1 MLCIACEKTD
11 HANCL
16 NRTPI
21 GATAVWRCS
30 CPCTIS
36 PSPGEGQTAKA
47 GGAQSTTPGPSP
59 AKSIGQAVYEAV
71 MVYVIKG
78 FESTD
83 VEGNWAG
90 MPPEQ
95 QEKWEQAGQ
104 KIQEYYEAGLGAKIS
119 R

>member
-1 MLCIACEKTD
+1 MLCVSCELGN
-11 HANCL
+11 HGICI
-16 NRTPI
+16 NRS
-21 GATAVWRCS
+21 VSLSNSCS
-30 CPCTIS
+30 CPCTVS
-36 PSPGEGQTAKA
+36 PSPGEGQKA
-47 GGAQSTTPGPSP
+47 QTGGAQSTTPGPSP
-59 AKSIGQAVYEAV
+59 GKSIGQAVYEAV

-104 KIQEYYEAGLGAKIS
+104 KIQEYYETGLGAKIS